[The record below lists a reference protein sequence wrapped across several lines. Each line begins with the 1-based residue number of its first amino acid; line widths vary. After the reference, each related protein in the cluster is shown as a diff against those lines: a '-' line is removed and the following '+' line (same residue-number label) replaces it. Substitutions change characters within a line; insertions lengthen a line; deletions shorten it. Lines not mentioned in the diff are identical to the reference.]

1 MSFIIK
7 KNDPLVNVKLTN
19 NGRRNLAEGTLNFTY
34 FGLGDGEMD
43 YTTDDIPNVNIL
55 RPSDNTIS
63 VKYPI
68 SSDGE
73 NTTIPITLI
82 NAIPNE
88 VYTTAIERGFF
99 DYNQNNIKP
108 NHSLATLANIT
119 GTTIGSTN
127 SLTFEF
133 TGNSTKNIYY
143 GDLKPGD
150 YLFIK
155 YENENYI
162 NKPTYVQSENIL
174 EPTQYLWYSIE
185 TVTTAN
191 TGSNQAIT
199 GITTGTTITVVLDR
213 DLPVGIA
220 NVIGFVYPGKDTI
233 KDYYDSATPLAYW
246 QGGLLD
252 FSNNNTQSDLDVPVW
267 NMNIIN
273 IEDVIGLN
281 AVTDKSKYDTA
292 GSTYLGTAIKFGN
305 YNTNSKVG
313 VIHYTNNTVS
323 NFYGEGFYRSTTKLK
338 IPYIMWHKQQFTSTP
353 STVGYTFI
361 TDTTLKTLDGGSE
374 LSLGEATFQYYDLI
388 DQEADKNVV
397 GKVFVDDKI
406 ILIEDP
412 ELLSVLSYKAN
423 RNFTLP
429 KPILTLTEPGICGNT
444 STIGSVQ
451 SGEYFFATYLFTD
464 TNGITGMHCEDYTM
478 VYNNTDSPK
487 DVLFEFNKKNS
498 DPNYSEFNFLKDYD
512 DTSGTGFK
520 ANQIFLLWQKAETT
534 IKPDPTN
541 WSYVEVSEYLGTNGC
556 VTGVMNITGTNF
568 ELHADM
574 FDYTSNVLMTHPTI
588 DLSLFDTFELGDT
601 QIGEIIVILNGVVQ
615 KQVYDNTW
623 PLSNGDYYLY
633 DTSSG
638 IVGPNNRSIIVFNH
652 GYGQSG
658 DLLQI
663 YYLIGNSTTSKT
675 IKQVVTVPPLSIINT
690 NTNANPIYK
699 STIAPN
705 RVSLKLDKQP
715 NNSTVFLF
723 YKGMLLSSSTYGVFV
738 TNETIDDRRVELNF
752 TPAQGSEITMF
763 YLDNSGAGQIV
774 STNTLT
780 KNNIAAL
787 RVNIDQ
793 FIIDNSETDLYL
805 ITDYIDLPSV
815 TEPNRFTFGDEVL
828 FYGNIETDI
837 KATIYKTQ
845 LTCNVLPNQFT
856 VSENPTFNSDQDK
869 VAFTEIAIYD
879 SNRVIVATGKFSEPV
894 TRKYNSDML
903 VLQATI
909 DF

>member
-34 FGLGDGEMD
+34 FGLGDAEMD
-43 YTTDDIPNVNIL
+43 YTTDEIPNVNIL
-55 RPSDNTIS
+55 RPSDNAFS
-63 VKYPI
+63 MNYPV

-73 NTTIPITLI
+73 NTTIPITLV

-88 VYTTAIERGFF
+88 IYTTAIERGFF
-99 DYNQNNIKP
+99 NYVDTVVRPVSDLTI
-108 NHSLATLANIT
+108 LCNIT
-119 GTTIGSTN
+119 GSTVGSTN
-127 SLTFEF
+127 SITFEF
-133 TGNSTKNIYY
+133 ISDSIKNINY

-150 YLFIK
+150 YLFVK
-155 YENENYI
+155 YENQNYI
-162 NKPTYVQSENIL
+162 TGSTYSQIDKIS

-185 TVTTAN
+185 SITTADS
-191 TGSNQAIT
+191 GDNQSIT
-199 GITTGTTITVVLDR
+199 GITTGTTITVTLDR
-213 DLPVGIA
+213 NLPVGVA
-220 NVIGFVYPGKDTI
+220 NLTGFVYPGKDTI
-233 KDYYDSATPLAYW
+233 KDYYDNPTPLAYW

-252 FSNNNTQSDLDVPVW
+252 FSNNNTQSELDVPVW

-281 AVTDKSKYDTA
+281 PVTDKSKYDTA
-292 GSTYLGTAIKFGN
+292 ASTYLGAAIKFGN
-305 YNTNSKVG
+305 YDSNAKVG
-313 VIHYTNNTVS
+313 IIHYTNNTVS

-338 IPYIMWHKQQFTSTP
+338 IPYIMWHKQQFTTTP
-353 STVGYTFI
+353 TTLGYTFI
-361 TDTTLKTLDGGSE
+361 TDTTLKTLTGNSE
-374 LSLGEATFQYYDLI
+374 LGIGDTTHQYYDLI

-397 GKVFVDDKI
+397 GKVFIDDKI

-423 RNFTLP
+423 RNWTLP

-451 SGEYFFATYLFTD
+451 PGEYFFATYLFTD
-464 TNGITGMHCEDYTM
+464 TNGITGMHCENYTM

-487 DVLFEFNKKNS
+487 DVLFEFNKKTS

-520 ANQIFLLWQKAETT
+520 TNQIFLLWQKAETS
-534 IKPDPTN
+534 IKPDSTN
-541 WSYVEVSEYLGTNGC
+541 WSYVDVSEYLGTNGC
-556 VTGVMNITGTNF
+556 VTGVMKINGTEF
-568 ELHADM
+568 ELHADI
-574 FDYTSNVLMTHPTI
+574 FDYTTNLLTSHPTI
-588 DLSLFDTFELGDT
+588 NLSLFDAFELGDT
-601 QIGEIIVILNGVVQ
+601 QIGEIIVIFNGTVQ
-615 KQVYDNTW
+615 KQASDDT
-623 PLSNGDYYLY
+623 LSDGDYYLY
-633 DTSSG
+633 ESSTG
-638 IVGPNNRSIIVFNH
+638 IVGPNNRTVIVFGQ
-652 GYGQSG
+652 GYGVNG

-663 YYLIGNSTTSKT
+663 YYLIGTSVTSKT
-675 IKQVVTVPPLSIINT
+675 IKQVVTVPSLSTINS
-690 NTNANPIYK
+690 NTNADAIYK
-699 STIAPN
+699 STITPN
-705 RVSLKLDKQP
+705 RISLKLDKQP
-715 NNSTVFLF
+715 NNSTVWLF
-723 YKGMLLSSSTYGVFV
+723 YKGMLLSSTTYGVFV

-763 YLDNSGAGQIV
+763 YLDNSGSGQTV
-774 STNTLT
+774 STNVLT
-780 KNNIAAL
+780 KNTIAAL

-793 FIIDNSETDLYL
+793 YILDNSETDLYL
-805 ITDYIDLPSV
+805 LTDYIELPSV

-856 VSENPTFNSDQDK
+856 MSQNPTFNSDQDK
-869 VAFTEIAIYD
+869 VAFTEMAIYD
-879 SNRVIVATGKFSEPV
+879 SNRVVVATGKFSEPV